1 MACSDCHNPHG
12 STVPKLLILTGNV
25 IFSWQRWDNNVSGG
39 NWANNILD
47 GPGAAPTTAAW
58 FIPATPLPTVTIDT
72 AELRLTGKYAI
83 SARQSMRVGYAYV
96 HMNNADWMYQG
107 MQFGSLS
114 SQLPTNEQPFN
125 FGVNV
130 VSVSYI
136 LTF

>member
-1 MACSDCHNPHG
+1 M
-12 STVPKLLILTGNV
+12 
-25 IFSWQRWDNNVSGG
+25 SGG